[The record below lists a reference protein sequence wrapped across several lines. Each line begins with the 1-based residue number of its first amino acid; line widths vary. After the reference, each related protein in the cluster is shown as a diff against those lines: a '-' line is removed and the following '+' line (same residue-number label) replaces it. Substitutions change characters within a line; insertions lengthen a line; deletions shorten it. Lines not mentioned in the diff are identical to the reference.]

1 MFIFDE
7 MVGQFNRDNLILK
20 AKNNK
25 YYAKHDFFNPDGV
38 YKKYLNEK
46 PRIHYES
53 SVLEL
58 SPKSKALIIS
68 DVKTNSDTNG
78 KSGNVSYYN
87 NAESIVHDFDH
98 LKTAVSIAP
107 TVVKKGAEIAQKVLP
122 MITEATSDTAHAA
135 QVASAASTASGIAST
150 AESVAES
157 AGKVIG
163 PAANVAGGVLSGI
176 GLGFNIADAVKEK
189 KENGK
194 VSFDTAMN
202 IADNATGVVAA
213 AANFIPVVGT
223 GISIALSVGE
233 KVVTSAIRAGK
244 AVAEEKKREGVKH
257 LKPADWLKITI
268 DAIFPHWMTTDFK
281 TLWEEHKAKKEAD
294 KAELQ
299 RETEIM
305 KRAITDGKKAIIAN
319 KIKRR
324 PVNAQHLRKINQRR
338 IDRHRRKK

>member
-1 MFIFDE
+1 
-7 MVGQFNRDNLILK
+7 
-20 AKNNK
+20 
-25 YYAKHDFFNPDGV
+25 
-38 YKKYLNEK
+38 
-46 PRIHYES
+46 
-53 SVLEL
+53 
-58 SPKSKALIIS
+58 
-68 DVKTNSDTNG
+68 
-78 KSGNVSYYN
+78 
-87 NAESIVHDFDH
+87 
-98 LKTAVSIAP
+98 
-107 TVVKKGAEIAQKVLP
+107 VKKGAEIAQKVLP

-202 IADNATGVVAA
+202 IADN
-213 AANFIPVVGT
+213 FIPVVGT

-233 KVVTSAIRAGK
+233 KLVTSAIRAGK

-257 LKPADWLKITI
+257 LSSGQWLETTTQ
-268 DAIFPHWMTTDFK
+268 AIFPHWMTTDFK
-281 TLWEEHKAKKEAD
+281 TMWEEHKAKKEAD
-294 KAELQ
+294 KAEVQ

-305 KRAITDGKKAIIAN
+305 RKAITDGKKAIIAN
-319 KIKRR
+319 KIKRK
-324 PVNAQHLRKINQRR
+324 PVSAQHLRKINQKK
-338 IDRHRRKK
+338 DRWHKRK